1 MSSEWAWAH
10 TVRDRQTFCS
20 SMSDQAVFVKDST
33 PYGCGA
39 VCFHTCNN
47 LMINTMWVLT
57 HWRVYWRCFKTDS
70 NLSISTDWTV
80 LIQSLN
86 KLKEQLN
93 SSWPM
98 GVQLSL
104 RDVEVYFRTCQNS
117 VTSVWNPL
125 WKSSDSQV
133 KSDWT
138 TAVSKQD
145 FYWTHTF
152 TYLWLSLIDLV
163 SGSPI
168 QNYRKSVNSLSVKG
182 TGHLKITTYVF
193 FLLPVVL

>member
-1 MSSEWAWAH
+1 
-10 TVRDRQTFCS
+10 
-20 SMSDQAVFVKDST
+20 MSDQAVFVKDGT

-39 VCFHTCNN
+39 VCFHTYNN

-93 SSWPM
+93 SSWPT
-98 GVQLSL
+98 GFQLSL
-104 RDVEVYFRTCQNS
+104 RDVEVYFRMCQNS

-138 TAVSKQD
+138 TAVSK
-145 FYWTHTF
+145 FVYICGCH
-152 TYLWLSLIDLV
+152 WLILLV
-163 SGSPI
+163 EALFKIVESVYIHYQLKVEVTSKL
-168 QNYRKSVNSLSVKG
+168 QNMY
-182 TGHLKITTYVF
+182 F
-193 FLLPVVL
+193 FLLPVAL